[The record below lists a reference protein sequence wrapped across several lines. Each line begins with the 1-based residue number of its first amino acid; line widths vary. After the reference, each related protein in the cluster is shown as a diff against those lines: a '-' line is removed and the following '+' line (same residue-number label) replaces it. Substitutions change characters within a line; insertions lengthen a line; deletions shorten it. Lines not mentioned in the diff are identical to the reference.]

1 MTPTR
6 KRQTKM
12 RPLTKKE
19 YESVRGGLADR
30 LGVLIGAYRRGMIIA
45 RTKDEEELLAEIR
58 RLLGPPHP
66 E

>member
-6 KRQTKM
+6 KRRTTT
-12 RPLTKKE
+12 RRLTKKE

-30 LGVLIGAYRRGMIIA
+30 LYVLIGAYRRGMIVA

-66 E
+66 D